1 MADSASEYLSELEQ
15 LLLTAKHPRIRLLL
29 QKALNDASIAQ
40 HSEVAAVEG
49 NKSSAEEKDI
59 LVPPLQGP
67 VKASTAGMSKITNYG
82 WDDSGQFIKLYITS
96 LPGSDELTDSHVKT
110 TITERGLD
118 LEVLNLKGKSFSL
131 VISDLCGP
139 IVPQDSSA
147 KVRNGVVTV
156 RLKKQN
162 PDKWPCLTRTE
173 KRLQDAKKAKT
184 SKPKKD
190 SEPGDGIMSMLRN
203 LYDEGDDD
211 MKRTL
216 AKAWTE
222 VQEKRKKGGN
232 DDMEM
237 PKL

>member
-1 MADSASEYLSELEQ
+1 MSQFFLEHC
-15 LLLTAKHPRIRLLL
+15 THYIHHVGTS
-29 QKALNDASIAQ
+29 SI
-40 HSEVAAVEG
+40 
-49 NKSSAEEKDI
+49 
-59 LVPPLQGP
+59 PPVSCQ
-67 VKASTAGMSKITNYG
+67 ST
-82 WDDSGQFIKLYITS
+82 
-96 LPGSDELTDSHVKT
+96 LPGHV
-110 TITERGLD
+110 
-118 LEVLNLKGKSFSL
+118 
-131 VISDLCGP
+131 
-139 IVPQDSSA
+139 IVY
-147 KVRNGVVTV
+147 R
-156 RLKKQN
+156 
-162 PDKWPCLTRTE
+162 
-173 KRLQDAKKAKT
+173 AKT